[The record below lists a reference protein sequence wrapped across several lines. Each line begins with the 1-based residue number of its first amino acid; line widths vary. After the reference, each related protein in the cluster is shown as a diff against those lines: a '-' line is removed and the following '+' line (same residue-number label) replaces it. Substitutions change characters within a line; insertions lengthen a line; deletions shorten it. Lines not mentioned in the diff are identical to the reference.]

1 MYVSSGRRVDRER
14 EGGSLV
20 HLSFTRGLSTSIQLE
35 TQRATRP
42 HSDFFHPS
50 SYGLWCIS
58 SILPVCLP
66 GAT

>member
-1 MYVSSGRRVDRER
+1 M
-14 EGGSLV
+14 V

-42 HSDFFHPS
+42 HLDCLHPS

-58 SILPVCLP
+58 LFASLVPHGPLGLDEPC
-66 GAT
+66 GAAMADCVGSP